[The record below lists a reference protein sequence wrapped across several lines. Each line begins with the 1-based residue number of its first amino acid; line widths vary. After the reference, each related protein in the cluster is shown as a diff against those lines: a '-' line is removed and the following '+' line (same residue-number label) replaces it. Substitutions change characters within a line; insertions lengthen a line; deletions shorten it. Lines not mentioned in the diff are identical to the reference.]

1 MRSPLLRAIAPLV
14 VAWTVGACGGTP
26 TPAQPPADAPPVV
39 GARPLPPAAALGSS
53 EPPIPSSC
61 AGRALLRADLEARG
75 AGPRHP
81 DLLRLE
87 AAERP
92 CDADRARTV
101 EACVEVHRR
110 VGELE
115 ASGLGPAHPTRVR
128 LGAQLA
134 LCDTWKLFAPPPPLG
149 PEEPPPPADAAIA
162 TKPWEDLVAVL
173 RRDGYQNV
181 SSGMADTGF
190 ERHHAQAKKGSRTLT
205 MMALDFPADDDR
217 RRTRVGRAQTL
228 FVETFRKGLTDP
240 RPRAATDVLEALI
253 GRGRLGVVG
262 RDELSR
268 AAGRAGFE
276 DLLSAAT
283 GYALVAGVERV
294 RGQLND
300 STTHAELLL
309 VTYLDA
315 RAEGRVLI
323 DDHRV
328 LIVSACD
335 PCPTGRMVGHD
346 DLPSPAGTWDAGEAA
361 RITAAIA
368 AAAGR

>member
-128 LGAQLA
+128 LGAQLKPA
-134 LCDTWKLFAPPPPLG
+134 L
-149 PEEPPPPADAAIA
+149 
-162 TKPWEDLVAVL
+162 
-173 RRDGYQNV
+173 
-181 SSGMADTGF
+181 
-190 ERHHAQAKKGSRTLT
+190 
-205 MMALDFPADDDR
+205 
-217 RRTRVGRAQTL
+217 
-228 FVETFRKGLTDP
+228 
-240 RPRAATDVLEALI
+240 
-253 GRGRLGVVG
+253 
-262 RDELSR
+262 
-268 AAGRAGFE
+268 
-276 DLLSAAT
+276 
-283 GYALVAGVERV
+283 
-294 RGQLND
+294 LND

-328 LIVSACD
+328 LIAV
-335 PCPTGRMVGHD
+335 
-346 DLPSPAGTWDAGEAA
+346 
-361 RITAAIA
+361 
-368 AAAGR
+368 